1 MARTPVREGSPEA
14 GLAARIL
21 RARNWNPLKLLD
33 GGDHI
38 ELRRFAGPRR
48 HAELM
53 TTPLRVAHVTDIHV
67 GRITP
72 MAVQHA
78 AVDLVNAQQPDL
90 VAITGDFVCHSQLYL
105 DALAELIARYHAP
118 VLCVLGNH
126 DHWSGAAEV
135 RRTLTRAG
143 AQLLDNQHTTLT
155 LHNQQL
161 QVVGLDDAYTGHA
174 DWQTATRGLRDDL
187 PTLGLSHIAEEA
199 DHLWTAGVSLV
210 LSGHTHAGQVTLAR
224 LNELALG
231 RVIGHRYIHGIY
243 GTRTAAPPR
252 GAVYVG
258 AGIGAAVIPLRI
270 GERARR
276 EVAIFELGAAPGSF
290 PEHHDEQAPL
300 PGDVLERAETRDLV
314 HMTIAHLPA
323 PYRTALAGKYVDGV
337 CVQQGHEMIGRTHI
351 KYNPANNQTVPK
363 WGNPRMVYGWV
374 DIAMLA
380 AE

>member
-1 MARTPVREGSPEA
+1 MARTPARDGTPEA

-21 RARNWNPLKLLD
+21 RARNWNPLKLID

-38 ELRRFAGPRR
+38 ELRRFAGPAS
-48 HAELM
+48 HAELL
-53 TTPLRVAHVTDIHV
+53 TRPIRVAHVTDIHV

-78 AVDLVNAQQPDL
+78 AVDLVNAQSPDL

-126 DHWSGAAEV
+126 DHWSGATEV
-135 RRTLTRAG
+135 RRTLERAG
-143 AQLLDNQHTTLT
+143 AQILDNAHTTLRI
-155 LHNQQL
+155 HNQQL

-174 DWQTATRGLRDDL
+174 DWQTAVRGLRDDL

-199 DHLWTAGVSLV
+199 DRLWTAGVPLV

-243 GTRTAAPPR
+243 GTRAAPAPR

-276 EVAIFELGAAPGSF
+276 EVAIFELGAAPGGF

-300 PGDVLERAETRDLV
+300 PGRAPSERIQAKRIQAVEDKQAKRDRK
-314 HMTIAHLPA
+314 AA
-323 PYRTALAGKYVDGV
+323 RKAGRRD
-337 CVQQGHEMIGRTHI
+337 E
-351 KYNPANNQTVPK
+351 
-363 WGNPRMVYGWV
+363 
-374 DIAMLA
+374 
-380 AE
+380 

>member
-1 MARTPVREGSPEA
+1 MARTPLRTPGSAPEA

-21 RARNWNPLKLLD
+21 RSRMWSPLRWID

-38 ELRRFAGPRR
+38 ELRRFAGPAR
-48 HAELM
+48 HAELL

-78 AVDLVNAQQPDL
+78 AVDMINAEQPDL

-105 DALAELIARYHAP
+105 DALAEIITRYHAP
-118 VLCVLGNH
+118 VVCVLGNH
-126 DHWSGAAEV
+126 DHWSGGDEV
-135 RRTLTRAG
+135 RRTLLHAG
-143 AQLLDNQHTTLT
+143 AGVLDNAHTTIT
-155 LHNQQL
+155 LRGERLQL
-161 QVVGLDDAYTGHA
+161 VGLDDAYTGHA
-174 DWQTATRGLRDDL
+174 DWQRAVHGLRQDL

-243 GTRTAAPPR
+243 GTRAEPRPR

-258 AGIGAAVIPLRI
+258 AGIGAAVLPLRL

-276 EVAIFELGAAPGSF
+276 EVTIFELGAAVGSF
-290 PEHHDEQAPL
+290 AEHHDEQSPL
-300 PGDVLERAETRDLV
+300 PGRPPSERLQARRIQKVEDKQAKRDRE
-314 HMTIAHLPA
+314 ADRKA
-323 PYRTALAGKYVDGV
+323 SRGAREDG
-337 CVQQGHEMIGRTHI
+337 G
-351 KYNPANNQTVPK
+351 
-363 WGNPRMVYGWV
+363 
-374 DIAMLA
+374 
-380 AE
+380 

>member
-1 MARTPVREGSPEA
+1 MPARGDHAPPARRPEGHLTPLYWRSMARTPVREGSPEA

-38 ELRRFAGPRR
+38 ELRRFAGPAR
-48 HAELM
+48 HTELL
-53 TTPLRVAHVTDIHV
+53 TRPLRVAHVTDIHV

-161 QVVGLDDAYTGHA
+161 QVMQTNRFVETFVEAVTK
-174 DWQTATRGLRDDL
+174 WQRS
-187 PTLGLSHIAEEA
+187 LGLIDSTLVRWVAVQKQWAALHPIFIQSDDIRHQLPA
-199 DHLWTAGVSLV
+199 DAANFAGGSI
-210 LSGHTHAGQVTLAR
+210 LSASCRIFSSTSGFC
-224 LNELALG
+224 
-231 RVIGHRYIHGIY
+231 
-243 GTRTAAPPR
+243 
-252 GAVYVG
+252 
-258 AGIGAAVIPLRI
+258 AGITFPAVSTGASVAV
-270 GERARR
+270 GCSARAR
-276 EVAIFELGAAPGSF
+276 
-290 PEHHDEQAPL
+290 
-300 PGDVLERAETRDLV
+300 
-314 HMTIAHLPA
+314 
-323 PYRTALAGKYVDGV
+323 
-337 CVQQGHEMIGRTHI
+337 
-351 KYNPANNQTVPK
+351 
-363 WGNPRMVYGWV
+363 
-374 DIAMLA
+374 
-380 AE
+380 

>member
-38 ELRRFAGPRR
+38 ELRRFAGPAR
-48 HAELM
+48 HTELL
-53 TTPLRVAHVTDIHV
+53 TRPLRVAHVTDIHV

-78 AVDLVNAQQPDL
+78 AVDLVNAQHPDL

-105 DALAELIARYHAP
+105 DALAELIARYQAP

-174 DWQTATRGLRDDL
+174 DWQRAVHGLRDDL
-187 PTLGLSHIAEEA
+187 PALGLSHIAEEA

-300 PGDVLERAETRDLV
+300 PGRPPSERLQAKRIQAVEDKQARRDRK
-314 HMTIAHLPA
+314 AA
-323 PYRTALAGKYVDGV
+323 RK
-337 CVQQGHEMIGRTHI
+337 
-351 KYNPANNQTVPK
+351 
-363 WGNPRMVYGWV
+363 PRP
-374 DIAMLA
+374 D
-380 AE
+380 E

>member
-1 MARTPVREGSPEA
+1 MPHGAVTRCTRDTRRTPTPPGPLYCRSMARTPVRDGSPEA

-21 RARNWNPLKLLD
+21 RARAWNPLKLID

-38 ELRRFAGPRR
+38 ELRRFAGPVR
-48 HAELM
+48 HAELL
-53 TTPLRVAHVTDIHV
+53 THPLRVAHVTDIHV

-72 MAVQHA
+72 MAVQRA
-78 AVDLVNAQQPDL
+78 AVDLVNAEHPDL

-105 DALAELIARYHAP
+105 DSLSELIAAYQAP
-118 VLCVLGNH
+118 VVCVLGNH
-126 DHWSGAAEV
+126 DHWAGGAEV
-135 RRTLTRAG
+135 RRTLQRAG
-143 AQLLDNQHTTLT
+143 ALVLDNAHTTLT

-174 DWQTATRGLRDDL
+174 DWQRAVHGLRPDL

-199 DHLWTAGVSLV
+199 DRLWSAGVSLV

-243 GTRTAAPPR
+243 GTRTAAPPT

-276 EVAIFELGAAPGSF
+276 EVAIFELGATPGSF
-290 PEHHDEQAPL
+290 PEHHDDQPAL
-300 PGDVLERAETRDLV
+300 PGRPPSERRQAKRIQAVEDKQAR
-314 HMTIAHLPA
+314 
-323 PYRTALAGKYVDGV
+323 RERK
-337 CVQQGHEMIGRTHI
+337 
-351 KYNPANNQTVPK
+351 
-363 WGNPRMVYGWV
+363 
-374 DIAMLA
+374 A
-380 AE
+380 ARKARREDE